1 MINNHSTIK
10 SRMFKGSDEMLVL
23 PIKKKW
29 FDMILF
35 GEKKEEYRE
44 IKSYWTKRFSK
55 YFEIE
60 ERMLLKR
67 VDDFFK
73 IKQGKSFLLLA
84 GGKTKNIKLRNGY
97 SNASP
102 YVIVKVT
109 LLIGEGMVEYG
120 AKINETY
127 YCLKILD
134 ILEIGNIEN
143 PALKFEELKPN
154 MKVWDKL
161 SNRYIQI
168 YKTAILEDMVIKKWI
183 YIKENS
189 LCMTWFEENRFYK
202 ICVIDNID

>member
-1 MINNHSTIK
+1 
-10 SRMFKGSDEMLVL
+10 MLTL

-29 FDMILF
+29 FDMIINY
-35 GEKKEEYRE
+35 EKDCEYRE
-44 IKSYWTKRFSK
+44 VKPYWTKRFSK

-60 ERMLLKR
+60 ERKLLKR
-67 VDDFFK
+67 VDYFFE

-97 SNASP
+97 SNADP

-109 LLIGEGMVEYG
+109 LLIGEGTVEYG

-143 PALKFEELKPN
+143 PALRFEELKPN

-161 SNRYIQI
+161 SKRYIQI

-183 YIKENS
+183 YIKKNS

-202 ICVIDNID
+202 ICVIDNIA

>member
-1 MINNHSTIK
+1 
-10 SRMFKGSDEMLVL
+10 MLTL

-29 FDMILF
+29 FDMILS

-60 ERMLLKR
+60 ERELIKR
-67 VDDFFK
+67 VDDFLK
-73 IKQGKSFLLLA
+73 INQGNSFLLLA
-84 GGKTKNIKLRNGY
+84 GRKTKNIKLRNGY

-109 LLIGEGMVEYG
+109 FLIGEGMVECG
-120 AKINETY
+120 AKINEIY

-161 SNRYIQI
+161 SNEYIQI

-183 YIKENS
+183 YIKKNS

-202 ICVIDNID
+202 ICVIDNIS